1 MSRTRADQPRREDGA
16 RTPRPRDAIVLR
28 GVRVHNLKN
37 LDLSL
42 PRRRLVVV
50 TGPSGSG
57 KSSLAFDT
65 LYAEG
70 QRRYI
75 ESLSSYAHQFLDQLP
90 KPDVDRVDGLSPAL
104 AIDQKGLG
112 TSPRSTVGTTTEISG
127 FLRLL
132 YARVGVPYCPDCQ
145 LPASGRPLRDI
156 EDELLALPAGTR
168 FYLLA
173 PVVRGRKGQHRKLL
187 EKLQQGGYV
196 RVLVDG
202 EMRDLDQPLELAAGV
217 RHDIAVVVDGLAVR
231 EGVRDRLRA
240 ALDTAAELGE
250 GSVLVRLDG
259 EDRWYSRTSSC
270 PGCGR
275 GFLDPDPRLFSFN
288 SPVGSCP
295 ECNGLGTLRTIP
307 EDLLVP
313 DPSLGLEGGAVE
325 FLKGKESS
333 WLYTQIEALAGAL
346 DFELSA
352 PWRDLAPGVRE
363 VLLHGLDPETDR
375 RLRDHQH
382 YQAFLEGWPGLVTEL
397 VRRHRE
403 TKSER
408 IRQNL
413 ERIMAEETCP
423 ACRGYRLRPE
433 ALDFRVGG
441 RHLGEVGEFTLTEC
455 AEWADTLEFTDA
467 RSIAVATPIVQQVR
481 HRLGFLLK
489 VGVSYLSLSRST
501 RTLSGGEGQR
511 VRLATQVGS
520 QLTGVLYVLDEPSV
534 GLHQRD
540 IQRLIGT
547 LEALRDRGN
556 SVVVVEHD
564 RDVMLAADHLVDLG
578 PGAGEHGGQLVA
590 QGTVDEVK
598 AVVGSATGDYLAGR
612 VGGGGFEPLVGAEPE
627 RWLELT
633 DLQGRNLKHV
643 DLRLPLERLTV
654 VSGVS
659 GSGKSTAV
667 HDTLYRV
674 LAARLHRARKRP
686 ERFGELHGLEHLK
699 AVVLV
704 DQSPIGR
711 TPRSTPATYTG
722 LYGPIRRLFAQTNL
736 ARIRGYDAGRFS
748 FNTAGGRCPACE
760 GAGVRR
766 LTMDFLPDVE
776 VPCEECRGR
785 RFDRETLEVHFKG
798 ADIAQVLDLSVEQAL
813 ELLESV
819 PACRKILE
827 TMVGVGLGYLRLGQA
842 GATLS
847 GGEAQRLKLVKEL
860 SRGGGRPTLYI
871 LDEPTT
877 GLHFCDVDRLLAVL
891 SRLIAAGNSVL
902 VIEHNPDVIRRAD
915 WVIDLGPEG
924 GAAGGELVAAGP
936 LETIAATDASYTGA
950 MLRGLVG
957 GP

>member
-1 MSRTRADQPRREDGA
+1 MSNPSDSTAAGRRSGEI
-16 RTPRPRDAIVLR
+16 TLK
-28 GVRVHNLKN
+28 GVRVHNLKD
-37 LDLSL
+37 LDLTL
-42 PRRRLVVV
+42 PRHRLVVV

-90 KPDVDRVDGLSPAL
+90 KPDVDRVDGLSPSL

-112 TSPRSTVGTTTEISG
+112 TSPRSTVGTTTEITN

-132 YARVGVPYCPDCQ
+132 YARVGVPHCDACD
-145 LPASGRPLRDI
+145 LPAASRPLADI
-156 EDELLALPAGTR
+156 EDELLGLPAGTR

-187 EKLQQGGYV
+187 EKLWDDGFV
-196 RVLVDG
+196 KALVDG
-202 EMRDLDQPLELAAGV
+202 ELCDLDEVGELAAGK
-217 RHDIAVVVDGLAVR
+217 RHDIAVVIDGLSVR
-231 EGVRDRLRA
+231 EGMRERLRT
-240 ALDTAAELGE
+240 ALTTAAEMGQ
-250 GSVLVRLDG
+250 GSVLVLQGD
-259 EDRWYSRTSSC
+259 EQRWYSRASSC

-275 GFLDPDPRLFSFN
+275 GFPEPDPRLFSFN

-295 ECNGLGTLRTIP
+295 DCNGLGTLRTIP
-307 EDLLVP
+307 ADLLVP
-313 DPSLGLEGGAVE
+313 DGSLSLAGGAVE
-325 FLKGKESS
+325 FLKGKETS

-346 DFELSA
+346 GFRVDT
-352 PWRDLAPGVRE
+352 PWQDLPDQASE
-363 VLLHGLDPETDR
+363 VLLYGLDPATDR
-375 RLRDHQH
+375 ALQDHQH
-382 YQAFLEGWPGLVTEL
+382 YQAFLKGWPGLVPEL

-413 ERIMAEETCP
+413 EKIMAEETCP
-423 ACRGYRLRPE
+423 ACRGTRLRQE
-433 ALDFRVGG
+433 ALDFRIGG
-441 RHLGEVGEFTLTEC
+441 RSLGEVNALTLTELDD
-455 AEWADTLEFTDA
+455 WVRSLSFTGA
-467 RSIAVATPIVQQVR
+467 RDVAVATPILQQIR
-481 HRLGFLLK
+481 HRLHFLLQ
-489 VGVSYLSLSRST
+489 VGVSYLSLSRAT

-534 GLHQRD
+534 GLHHRD
-540 IQRLIGT
+540 IRRLIGT

-578 PGAGEHGGQLVA
+578 PGAGEHGGRLVA
-590 QGTVDEVK
+590 QGTVDQVMATE
-598 AVVGSATGDYLAGR
+598 GSATGDYLAGR
-612 VGGGGFEPLVGAEPE
+612 RGGGGPEPLVGAAPE
-627 RWLELT
+627 QWLRLT
-633 DLQGRNLKHV
+633 GLRGRNLKGV
-643 DLRLPLERLTV
+643 DLSVALQRLTV
-654 VSGVS
+654 ITGVS

-686 ERFGELHGLEHLK
+686 EAFDAIEGLDHLQ

-711 TPRSTPATYTG
+711 SPRSTPATYTG
-722 LYGPIRRLFAQTNL
+722 LYNHVRKLYAQTNL
-736 ARIRGYDAGRFS
+736 ARIRGYGAGRFS
-748 FNTAGGRCPACE
+748 FNTAGGRCTACE
-760 GAGVRR
+760 GAGRRR
-766 LTMDFLPDVE
+766 LSMDFLPDVE
-776 VPCEECRGR
+776 VLCEECGGR

-798 ADIAQVLDLSVEQAL
+798 KDIAQLLDMSVDQAAD
-813 ELLESV
+813 LLQSV
-819 PACRKILE
+819 PPCRRILE
-827 TMVGVGLGYLRLGQA
+827 TMQGVGLGYLRLGQA

-860 SRGGGRPTLYI
+860 ARGGGRPTLYI

-891 SRLIAAGNSVL
+891 ERLIGQGNSVL

-915 WVIDLGPEG
+915 WVVDLGPEG
-924 GAAGGELVAAGP
+924 GSGGGEVVACGTLAEVAAS
-936 LETIAATDASYTGA
+936 ERSHTAA
-950 MLRGLVG
+950 MLREYFG
-957 GP
+957 GS